1 MNVNTFDTSD
11 KDPGADQMQVA
22 KAFIH
27 FLQGSNQGQTG
38 QKSNLR
44 VKNVTDK
51 RSRQSSNKEW
61 KIQVYLT
68 ELSGTI
74 WQRLTGGLNLNI
86 RGKTNHWQ
94 RENQGQ
100 GKLNQDNEQAYD
112 QQCGQ
117 SPYRILAVF
126 ELYLYLISEIH
137 LTDPETNLMPEWN
150 VWNVWGCLNVVLL
163 RDRCEWDRAMG
174 Q

>member
-51 RSRQSSNKEW
+51 RSRQSSNKE
-61 KIQVYLT
+61 
-68 ELSGTI
+68 
-74 WQRLTGGLNLNI
+74 
-86 RGKTNHWQ
+86 
-94 RENQGQ
+94 
-100 GKLNQDNEQAYD
+100 
-112 QQCGQ
+112 
-117 SPYRILAVF
+117 
-126 ELYLYLISEIH
+126 
-137 LTDPETNLMPEWN
+137 
-150 VWNVWGCLNVVLL
+150 
-163 RDRCEWDRAMG
+163 
-174 Q
+174 